1 MVIFVGMV
9 IMTMQTVSCLSV
21 DAAMCVEGIIGMVR
35 YIKKKRVETSR
46 RGVAMGD
53 IEKEIHILAEM
64 ENENIIYLHQVP
76 QKSHSSS
83 SLSLAD
89 FPAVFF

>member
-1 MVIFVGMV
+1 MVIFVGSK
-9 IMTMQTVSCLSV
+9 ILTMQTVSCWS
-21 DAAMCVEGIIGMVR
+21 VEGIIGMVR

-83 SLSLAD
+83 
-89 FPAVFF
+89 